1 MPVPAG
7 RKIGKTFKSKIAAA
21 VEQNEENQESQ
32 GIPRPEGYDD
42 NEDLLHMEIPP
53 PPERMAGSTKGPRG
67 RLIISKIDVENFKSY
82 YGKQTIGPF
91 HKNFTSIIGPNGSGK
106 SNVID
111 ALLFVFGYRA
121 ARIRSKKL
129 STLIHSSAGKD
140 DIDSCTVRVYFERII
155 DISRHD
161 VTRIPNSEFHVSRTA
176 YRDGSSK
183 YTHNGRTMQFKEIN
197 DVLRKSGID
206 LVHSRFLILQGEVE
220 QISMMKPKAENENE
234 EGILEYLEDIIGSS
248 RLKLPIN
255 KLRYKL
261 EKIQEQRA
269 AQLQRLKYADKEK
282 VSCEGPAKDVIAA
295 IYLDNAINILRN
307 KVLSVKRL
315 EVTDKIAPHDTELKE
330 VEVEAETTK
339 ERVKELA
346 QQITQLK
353 NQKKESENILE
364 ELQRNLEK
372 TKADV
377 RTEEQETSTA
387 SSNLDRLT
395 KKKTKIC
402 NDIKKSETQI
412 QTLQSAP
419 EIAEREIETQTKI
432 LNESEDVIKK
442 MREIIEQKLPLVQEK
457 TATLQKRIGEVAT
470 ELSTRTVTEN
480 DLSSKVVIA
489 QDELNNLESAEENQR
504 RLLAELKEKLEDS
517 RQKFSTKNGEYD
529 GAQRKL
535 PGLKDDLES
544 IEKELCTL
552 RQDESVT
559 SNRVRE
565 LQNEIEH
572 IRQTAEKYRTS
583 NRQLSAL
590 MKQKHEGLIP
600 GIFGRLGDLGAIDEK
615 YDVAVS
621 TTCGLLDYIVVD
633 TVETAQVCIEYLKKE
648 SLGIA
653 SFIALDKQNFG
664 IKDIR
669 NKPKTPG
676 DALRLID
683 LIQVNDEKVL
693 PAFFFALGNTL
704 IADTIDAAS
713 RIAYQPGKTW
723 RTVTLKGEVIEPT
736 GAMTGGGNEQRKGRI
751 GQSVKVD
758 TSKSAE
764 DSARNVAQLS
774 KQLDELKSR
783 LAEIRR
789 KLENMENDK
798 RRKQT
803 TFTDL
808 EKTTN
813 NLKLD
818 KENLQKAI
826 ALLEP
831 QVEEQTRKMTEVAV
845 DPIVLENTSK
855 KVKQLRAELD
865 KVTVVTDNL
874 RMENLSL
881 TEKLES
887 TTKEIMGTE
896 QQRLK
901 EAETSKKDAEKRI
914 AKEKNVISS
923 NTRNLTKAQQQVERE
938 SRVEELKASVTH
950 LEEEIKTTDSAY
962 KEVSEQSKALNA
974 EELEVQKQAKQ
985 LQEKRRA
992 IEDRVKDLRHK
1003 AASISKEISKLSLFD
1018 FNEIRHLPAE
1028 LHKSDRVDD
1037 FIVSIL
1043 NCVEEYNARRSN
1055 VLHNEA
1061 METDE
1066 PENAANNSNDNLDD
1080 AMDVDEEIPEPV
1092 HSMTLPSGRHSM
1104 LRRNAVP
1111 RYPDEILRD
1120 FDREELEAQLVEVER
1135 RKNKEHA
1142 INMGT
1147 LRDYME
1153 KADRYNS
1160 ESELYKA
1167 ISEQRDLHRDLCD
1180 RLKKQR
1186 LREFMEGFETIG
1198 IALKEMYQ
1206 MMTLG
1211 GDASLDLIDS
1221 LDPFSDGISFG
1232 VRPPKKSWKQIGNL
1246 SGGEKTLASLSF
1258 VFALHQFCPTPFY
1271 VMDEIDAALDYRNVS
1286 IISHMIKERTEDAQF
1301 IVISL
1306 RNNMFEKGDRIV
1318 GVYKVSDCTSHV
1330 VLDNDKRKLMEAV

>member
-7 RKIGKTFKSKIAAA
+7 RKIGKPAYKSKITAAA
-21 VEQNEENQESQ
+21 EQNDENQE
-32 GIPRPEGYDD
+32 
-42 NEDLLHMEIPP
+42 NLLKMEIPP
-53 PPERMAGSTKGPRG
+53 PPERMAGSAKGPKG
-67 RLIISKIDVENFKSY
+67 RLIISKVDVENFKSY

-121 ARIRSKKL
+121 AKIRSKKL

-155 DISRHD
+155 DISRHE

-183 YTHNGRTMQFKEIN
+183 YVHNGRTMQFKEIT
-197 DVLRKSGID
+197 DILRKSGID

-255 KLRYKL
+255 KFRYKL

-315 EVTDKIAPHDTELKE
+315 EVTDKIAPHDSELKE
-330 VEVEAETTK
+330 VEAEADTAK

-346 QQITQLK
+346 LQISQLK
-353 NQKKESENILE
+353 NQKKESENALE

-377 RTEEQETSTA
+377 RTEDQEASTA
-387 SSNLDRLT
+387 SSNLDRLK

-402 NDIKKSETQI
+402 SDIKKAETQI
-412 QTLQSAP
+412 ETLLSAP

-432 LNESEDVIKK
+432 LNESEDVIQK

-470 ELSTRTVTEN
+470 ELSERTVTEN

-504 RLLAELKEKLEDS
+504 RLLAELNEKLEDS
-517 RQKFSTKNGEYD
+517 RQKFLTKNGEYD
-529 GAQRKL
+529 EAQRKL

-544 IEKELCTL
+544 IEKELFTL
-552 RQDESVT
+552 RQNESVT

-565 LQNEIEH
+565 LTNEIEH

-590 MKQKHEGLIP
+590 MKQKHEGHIP
-600 GIFGRLGDLGAIDEK
+600 GIYGRLGDLGAIEEK

-758 TSKSAE
+758 TSKSSD

-774 KQLDELKSR
+774 KQLDESKSR
-783 LAEIRR
+783 LTEIRR
-789 KLENMENDK
+789 KLEIMENDK

-803 TFTDL
+803 MFTDL

-818 KENLQKAI
+818 KENLEKAI

-831 QVEEQTRKMTEVAV
+831 QVEEQTRKMTELSV
-845 DPIVLENTSK
+845 DPVVLENTSK
-855 KVKQLRAELD
+855 KVKQLKAELD
-865 KVTVVTDNL
+865 KVTVVTDSL
-874 RMENLSL
+874 RMENMSL

-923 NTRNLTKAQQQVERE
+923 NTRNLTKAQRTKSDLEADLAQLEQDQARLQEEQIGRE
-938 SRVEELKASVTH
+938 SRVEELKASVTQ

-962 KEVSEQSKALNA
+962 KE
-974 EELEVQKQAKQ
+974 KQAKQ

-1043 NCVEEYNARRSN
+1043 NSVEEYNARRSN
-1055 VLHNEA
+1055 VLRVEA

-1066 PENAANNSNDNLDD
+1066 PENNANNSNDNLDE
-1080 AMDVDEEIPEPV
+1080 AMDVDEDIPEPV
-1092 HSMTLPSGRHSM
+1092 HSMTLPSGRRSM

-1111 RYPDEILRD
+1111 RYTDEILRD
-1120 FDREELEAQLVEVER
+1120 FEKEELEAQLAEVER

-1153 KADRYNS
+1153 KVDRYNS

-1271 VMDEIDAALDYRNVS
+1271 VMDEIDAALDYRN
-1286 IISHMIKERTEDAQF
+1286 ERTEDAQF

-1330 VLDNDKRKLMEAV
+1330 VLDNDKRKLLEAV